1 MNRPAHRTA
10 AAALAAT
17 LVLLV
22 AGCTDD
28 DDGTAAQEPTPTP
41 VATAASTPSAEPSAS
56 ASTSSSA
63 SPSSSAGTDAEDG
76 QTITIDLANGKPT
89 EKVGP
94 SVTVAKGDKLTLVFT
109 SDKAYKVHV
118 HGVDLSIDVEPGET
132 VTKTFTVDLAAGSY
146 EVEVEETG
154 FLLFN
159 LVVK

>member
-10 AAALAAT
+10 TAALAAT

-22 AGCTDD
+22 AGCGDGDD
-28 DDGTAAQEPTPTP
+28 DTAAQEPTPTP
-41 VATAASTPSAEPSAS
+41 VGTASATPSAEPSAS
-56 ASTSSSA
+56 ASASSSSSA
-63 SPSSSAGTDAEDG
+63 SADAEDG
-76 QTITIDLANGKPT
+76 QTITIDLENGKPT

-94 SVTVAKGDKLTLVFT
+94 SVTVAKGDKLTLVIT
-109 SDKAYKVHV
+109 SDKAYEVHV
-118 HGVDLSIDVEPGET
+118 HGLDISIDVQPGDT
-132 VTKTFTVDLAAGSY
+132 VTKTFTIDLAAGSY

>member
-10 AAALAAT
+10 AAVLAAT

-22 AGCTDD
+22 AGCSD
-28 DDGTAAQEPTPTP
+28 DDGDTAAQDPTPTP
-41 VATAASTPSAEPSAS
+41 VATVEASPSAEPSATSS
-56 ASTSSSA
+56 ASSSA
-63 SPSSSAGTDAEDG
+63 SAEAEDG
-76 QTITIDLANGKPT
+76 KTITIDLEDGKPT

-94 SVTVAKGDKLTLVFT
+94 SVTVSKGDKLTLVIT
-109 SDKAYKVHV
+109 SDKAYEVHV
-118 HGVDLSIDVEPGET
+118 HGVDISIDVTPGDT